1 MRNRKAIL
9 VAGLALAL
17 LCPWALAQSNG
28 ATDAAAASPD
38 SAAVQ
43 TTLPPVP
50 VSFDQV
56 IDRVVVR
63 ERFFNQQMR
72 HLHPLVETY
81 LQNLKTDRELGPV
94 AVSDR
99 YFLGRLDLS
108 DGVDDRSFMGQ
119 PGFGHRLFSHMAEV
133 FSMKF
138 LPLGFAQMVVLDQD
152 FERKYYDFT
161 YVRREFLGEVR
172 CIVIDVQPKKH
183 AGDGRF
189 IGRIWVEDQDYNI
202 VRFNGTYTSHNES
215 KVYLHFD
222 SWRMNMR
229 PGLWLPA
236 YVYSEETSDHVRDK
250 TLHFR
255 AQTRLWGYQLQRIGS
270 NDEFTQ
276 ILVDSPQSVQDQS
289 AASQDASPVD
299 AERRWEREAEDNA
312 LDRLQRIG
320 LLAPEGDVDKVLQ
333 TVVNNLIFTNNLN
346 IVPEVRVRVL
356 LTTPLESFT
365 VGHTIVVSRGLLD
378 VLPDEASLAMI
389 LAHELGH
396 IALGQPF
403 DTSMAFNDRL
413 FFPDQDTFQ
422 QMDFAHDPVDEEAAD
437 TEALKLL
444 ANSPYKDKLATAGLF
459 LKSLKEHSPD
469 LRNLIRPHLGNSLAN
484 GESIRMSSVLNS
496 APKLEPHKLTQLAA
510 LPLGSR
516 IKLDPW
522 SDRVE
527 LIKTKPVALT
537 AADEK
542 MPFGLTPFF
551 PYLTRYSTGASE
563 KVASTAPASGA
574 TQ

>member
-1 MRNRKAIL
+1 MRNFRTVFVACFAVIL
-9 VAGLALAL
+9 F
-17 LCPWALAQSNG
+17 CPWTLAQSNDPASVPTPEA
-28 ATDAAAASPD
+28 ATP
-38 SAAVQ
+38 Q
-43 TTLPPVP
+43 TSLPAPP

-81 LQNLKTDRELGPV
+81 IQNLKTDRELGPV
-94 AVSDR
+94 AVSDK

-119 PGFGHRLFSHMAEV
+119 PGFGHRLFAKLSEV

-152 FERKYYDFT
+152 FERKYYNFT
-161 YVRREFLGEVR
+161 FVRREFLGEVR
-172 CIVIDVQPKKH
+172 CLAIDVQPKKG

-202 VRFNGTYTSHNES
+202 VRFNGTYTTRNPN

-222 SWRMNMR
+222 SWRLNMR
-229 PGLWLPA
+229 PGMWLPA
-236 YVYSEETSDHVRDK
+236 YVYSEETSDHVRDR

-255 AQTRLWGYQLQRIGS
+255 AQTRLWGYELQRLGS

-289 AASQDASPVD
+289 AAAQDDSPVES
-299 AERRWEREAEDNA
+299 ERRWEREAEDNA
-312 LDRLQRIG
+312 LERLQRIG
-320 LLAPEGDVDKVLQ
+320 LLAPPGDVDKVLQ

-346 IVPEVRVRVL
+346 IVPDVRVRVL

-365 VGHTIVVSRGLLD
+365 VGHTIIVSRGLLD

-403 DTSMAFNDRL
+403 DTSLAFNDRL
-413 FFPDQDTFQ
+413 FFPDQDTFEE
-422 QMDFAHDPVDEEAAD
+422 MDFAHDPVDEEAAD
-437 TEALKLL
+437 KEALQLL
-444 ANSPYKDKLATAGLF
+444 ANSPYKDKLGTAGLF
-459 LKSLKEHSPD
+459 LKALQEHAAVLK
-469 LRNLIRPHLGNSLAN
+469 NLIRPHLGNSLAN
-484 GESIRMSSVLNS
+484 GESIRMSSVLNA
-496 APKLEPHKLTQLAA
+496 APKLEPRKLTQLAA

-522 SDRVE
+522 SDHVE
-527 LIKTKPVALT
+527 LIKTKPVSLT
-537 AADEK
+537 APVEK

-551 PYLTRYSTGASE
+551 PYLTRYSNGASE
-563 KVASTAPASGA
+563 KVASTVPANAASP
-574 TQ
+574 Q